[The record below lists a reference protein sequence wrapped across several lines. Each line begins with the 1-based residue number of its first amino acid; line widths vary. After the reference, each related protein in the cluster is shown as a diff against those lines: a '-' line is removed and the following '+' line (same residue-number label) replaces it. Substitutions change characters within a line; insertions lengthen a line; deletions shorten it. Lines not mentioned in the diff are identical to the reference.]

1 MATKRD
7 TKSQVAADAKQL
19 IAATA
24 KHLTSGTQVPLLGG
38 SFTPDQVTSKLQMLV
53 DLRSDVDAS
62 RASTKAKI
70 ANETAQM
77 PALRTFK
84 SAYRTYIKAAF
95 GSSPDVLADFGITP
109 KAREPLTVEAKAA
122 AAAKRASTRA
132 ARHTMGSDQKK
143 AIKGDVTG
151 VLVTPITV
159 PPSVTPVP
167 ATSGPTT
174 PATSGGPTA
183 ASTPTTPATSTGP
196 TVAATPHTA

>member
-7 TKSQVAADAKQL
+7 TKSQGAADAKQL

-70 ANETAQM
+70 ANEATQM
-77 PALRTFK
+77 PALRAFK
-84 SAYRTYIKAAF
+84 SAYRTHIKAAF

-151 VLVTPITV
+151 VLVTPIKAG
-159 PPSVTPVP
+159 PSVTPVP

-174 PATSGGPTA
+174 SATSGGPTA
-183 ASTPTTPATSTGP
+183 ASIPTTPATSTGP